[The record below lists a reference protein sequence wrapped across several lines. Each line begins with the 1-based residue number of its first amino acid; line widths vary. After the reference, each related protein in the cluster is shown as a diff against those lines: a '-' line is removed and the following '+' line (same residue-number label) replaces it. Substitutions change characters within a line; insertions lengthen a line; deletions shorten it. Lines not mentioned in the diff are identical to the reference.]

1 MDPAA
6 QLARDGPKDE
16 ARMAELS
23 FRRVKSLRWQHGL
36 LVLSASWPGASV
48 QEDHERKRRLAA
60 CWGVEVEV
68 QMVQGAA
75 HIGVRR
81 EEASAGPAQ
90 LLRYLL
96 NTHPFTSAGYKD
108 ISLRDVRSAVS
119 PFRRAF
125 VSFVYF
131 AKKILVKPGLLRR
144 KRPPTGTRP
153 SSSPLNGEDALQR
166 CHAPARV
173 LKHAART
180 RAGCVSSCSPKV

>member
-125 VSFVYF
+125 VSF
-131 AKKILVKPGLLRR
+131 AISRR
-144 KRPPTGTRP
+144 KFWSNRG
-153 SSSPLNGEDALQR
+153 SSGENDRLQGP
-166 CHAPARV
+166 AQARV
-173 LKHAART
+173 PAHSRQKQNRHRRWNART
-180 RAGCVSSCSPKV
+180 VRVMRGTNI